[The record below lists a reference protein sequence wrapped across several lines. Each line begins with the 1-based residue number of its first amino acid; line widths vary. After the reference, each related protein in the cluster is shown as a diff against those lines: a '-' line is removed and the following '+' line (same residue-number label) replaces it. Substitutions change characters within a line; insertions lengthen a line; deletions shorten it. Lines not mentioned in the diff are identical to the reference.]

1 MHLHMPTL
9 SSGAVAAFAQDIVH
23 TPRVSSEAQLCL
35 HLPVCLSACLS
46 YCVSLCMCM
55 RVYACACVC
64 VISIRR
70 LGGLLIAFHVSMPKK
85 ERSDKH
91 SETLFAIVVALLAP
105 VVVQC
110 TLCFVVT
117 LSRHAP
123 PLLFLLPPGN
133 ASLQSQSPRLGLS
146 AAFNTKLFN
155 ATRSKQKLPRLRP
168 LHLLAP
174 TPLAQLKQ
182 HLGVG

>member
-1 MHLHMPTL
+1 MPTL

-105 VVVQC
+105 VVVQ
-110 TLCFVVT
+110 
-117 LSRHAP
+117 
-123 PLLFLLPPGN
+123 
-133 ASLQSQSPRLGLS
+133 
-146 AAFNTKLFN
+146 
-155 ATRSKQKLPRLRP
+155 
-168 LHLLAP
+168 
-174 TPLAQLKQ
+174 
-182 HLGVG
+182 